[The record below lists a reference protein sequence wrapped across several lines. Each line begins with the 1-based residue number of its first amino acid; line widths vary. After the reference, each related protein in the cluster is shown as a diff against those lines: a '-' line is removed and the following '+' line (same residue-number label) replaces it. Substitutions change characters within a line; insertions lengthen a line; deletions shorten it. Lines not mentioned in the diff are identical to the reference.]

1 MIFCVSE
8 VPDSPTPPFIAINAT
23 FLANVTLTTWP
34 TATESTMVDYST
46 EAAIPDQNDSLTA
59 NSSLNTTDVNDPLA
73 MKDES
78 ALSQRRIYIIGAGV
92 LAAVIAALIL
102 GVIIHVCRRKSS
114 GPKVDQRALE
124 YLPRKRNPQNVY
136 DYAGDVALN
145 MNDNE
150 LYAAAGD
157 VNDYDEVAV
166 DKQESIYSKPNK
178 RKKPEMTDNEL
189 YRAFDG

>member
-1 MIFCVSE
+1 
-8 VPDSPTPPFIAINAT
+8 
-23 FLANVTLTTWP
+23 
-34 TATESTMVDYST
+34 MVDYST

-92 LAAVIAALIL
+92 LAAVIAVIIL
-102 GVIIHVCRRKSS
+102 GVVIHVCRRKSS

-157 VNDYDEVAV
+157 VNDYDVVAV
-166 DKQESIYSKPNK
+166 DKQEPIYSKPNK